1 MKKLNQVEIV
11 ENMSLLDNEWVHEDD
26 CITREYIF
34 DDFITAFG
42 FMTSV
47 AILAEKS
54 DHHPDW
60 QNSYNKVTIS
70 LSTHDAGGLTARD
83 FDLASKLDLL

>member
-11 ENMSLLDNEWVHEDD
+11 ENMSLLDNEWANEDD

-42 FMTSV
+42 FMTLV

-60 QNSYNKVTIS
+60 QNSYNRVTIS
-70 LSTHDAGGLTARD
+70 LSTHDSGGLTAKD

>member
-60 QNSYNKVTIS
+60 QNSYNRVIIS
-70 LSTHDAGGLTARD
+70 LSTHDSGGLTAKD